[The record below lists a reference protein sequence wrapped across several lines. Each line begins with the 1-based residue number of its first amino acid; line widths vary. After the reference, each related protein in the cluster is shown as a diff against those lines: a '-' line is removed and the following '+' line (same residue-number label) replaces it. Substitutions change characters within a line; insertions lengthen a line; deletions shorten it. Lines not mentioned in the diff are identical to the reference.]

1 MKFSEFLKTF
11 KGNLVSVRD
20 YRMSYCCY
28 KESEIA
34 DREVEE
40 INSDENGV
48 YVKLKA
54 EIQIPLVDFLSIY
67 SGESVAIKFDKEWL
81 YMKVNEAMKEH
92 KDCAVIK
99 IVNMDNVLRLVVK
112 RGIYRNIDCD
122 GGTKR

>member
-20 YRMSYCCY
+20 YRMSYCY
-28 KESEIA
+28 NQESEIA

-67 SGESVAIKFDKEWL
+67 SGESVAIKFDKEWV
-81 YMKVNEAMKEH
+81 YMKVNEAMKDY

-99 IVNMDNVLRLVVK
+99 IANMDNVLRLVLK
-112 RGIYRNIDCD
+112 RDIYRSNE
-122 GGTKR
+122 

>member
-1 MKFSEFLKTF
+1 MLFSEFLKTF

-20 YRMSYCCY
+20 DRMSYDCSQ
-28 KESEIA
+28 ESEIA

-54 EIQIPLVDFLSIY
+54 EIMLPLVDILKIY
-67 SGESVAIKFDKEWL
+67 RGESVAIKFDKEWM
-81 YMKVNEAMKEH
+81 YMKVNEAMKDN

-99 IVNMDNVLRLVVK
+99 IANMDNVLMLVLK
-112 RGIYRNIDCD
+112 RGIYRSNE
-122 GGTKR
+122 

>member
-1 MKFSEFLKTF
+1 
-11 KGNLVSVRD
+11 
-20 YRMSYCCY
+20 MSYCCDQ
-28 KESEIA
+28 ESEIA

-67 SGESVAIKFDKEWL
+67 SGESVAIKFDKEWM
-81 YMKVNEAMKEH
+81 YMKVNEAMKYY

-99 IVNMDNVLRLVVK
+99 IVNMDNVLRLVAK
-112 RGIYRNIDCD
+112 RGIYRNIECD
-122 GGTKR
+122 EGTK